1 MNKLKINLSWLPLRP
16 GAWEI
21 NWPKL
26 VDLNYILVPNAG
38 SSFRYYSQFVI
49 LFSLFLVGSVF
60 ISFWRRRFKIVNPPK
75 FHFLNRLLV
84 YLFSFGLTGLIL
96 LFMRFENAKL
106 LSSRIVFI
114 LAIISFLIWGG
125 RLAYEYLRKLPLL
138 EKSYQTQLLK
148 QKYLPRRRAKK
159 S

>member
-1 MNKLKINLSWLPLRP
+1 M
-16 GAWEI
+16 
-21 NWPKL
+21 
-26 VDLNYILVPNAG
+26 LNCDIAT
-38 SSFRYYSQFVI
+38 SM
-49 LFSLFLVGSVF
+49 
-60 ISFWRRRFKIVNPPK
+60 KIVNSPK